1 MDKTLLKA
9 PGRISVV
16 SVLVCAG
23 IVLMAVLK
31 QYLSGQY

>member
-1 MDKTLLKA
+1 MDNTPLKA

-23 IVLMAVLK
+23 IVLMAVVR